1 MSRLQNYRESVLQ
14 LGYDATKA
22 IILTTAFELD
32 LFERIGKNT
41 KTALTLAEELK
52 ANPASLELFLNAC
65 VSIGL
70 LEVDGSGFQNTKHGL
85 KIFLKGKP
93 LYAGDYVRLQAKS
106 IRDWLSLK
114 TAVLSGK
121 PMDQPDFFKVE
132 NSEATAG
139 FAHAMHNT
147 AMGHAEFLAK
157 RISLKPAKTLL
168 DLGGGPGTFT
178 VHFLKANPEI
188 RATIFDLPTTLE
200 TTKKL
205 IGASRDVSLQNRVQY
220 QAGDFNRD
228 EIQGTFDVCFLSH
241 IIHGQAEEGNKK
253 LFRKVYEH
261 LHPGGRFIVQ
271 DFFLNR
277 DRTSPQFAA
286 VFALNMLIHTED
298 GRTYTFDEVEG
309 WMKEAG
315 FLKCSRLNL
324 KLPRSISLLIG
335 EKQD

>member
-14 LGYDATKA
+14 LGYDAAKA
-22 IILTTAFELD
+22 MILTTAFELD

-70 LEVDGSGFQNTKHGL
+70 LEADGSGFQNTKHGL
-85 KIFLKGKP
+85 EIFLKGKP
-93 LYAGDYVRLQAKS
+93 LFVGDYVRLQAKS

-114 TAVLSGK
+114 TAVLSGQ

-139 FAHAMHNT
+139 FAQAMHNT

-157 RISLKPAKTLL
+157 RISLRGMKTLL

-178 VHFLKANPEI
+178 IHFLKENPNLE
-188 RATIFDLPTTLE
+188 AVIFDLPQTLE
-200 TTKKL
+200 TTRTM
-205 IGASRDVSLQNRVQY
+205 IGAYRDMPLRNRVRY

-241 IIHGQAEEGNKK
+241 IIHGQGEEENKK
-253 LFRKVYEH
+253 LFRNVFHH

-271 DFFLNR
+271 DFFLNA
-277 DRTSPQFAA
+277 DRSSPQFAA

-298 GRTYTFDEVEG
+298 GRTYTFDDVEG
-309 WMKEAG
+309 WMREAG

-324 KLPRSISLLIG
+324 KLPRSISLMIG
-335 EKQD
+335 EKQ